1 MSEMK
6 TVKIWGKEL
15 QLEIDYDRDYENE
28 ILPVQR
34 EALADFIKNISIV
47 DESIDKVKAYCI
59 ERDGV
64 DIADKSMHNIFEY
77 VTPTSIFIPT
87 LYNKVEAIG
96 LMCEYIFDPEHGIA
110 VVFKDGKF
118 FEVGSQDIIL

>member
-64 DIADKSMHNIFEY
+64 DIVDKSMPNIFEY